1 MWKLMEKSK
10 ERILGKLEKS
20 GILRS
25 YSVVHVAME
34 TKTVSAT
41 LNHPLNHW

>member
-1 MWKLMEKSK
+1 MCKLMEKSK
-10 ERILGKLEKS
+10 GRILGKLGKS

-25 YSVVHVAME
+25 YSIVHVAME

-41 LNHPLNHW
+41 LTHPLNH

>member
-1 MWKLMEKSK
+1 MCKLMEKSK

-34 TKTVSAT
+34 TKIVSAT
-41 LNHPLNHW
+41 LTHPLNH